1 MTANSWPRG
10 HLTFPFSASFAVVFT
25 LAPHSG
31 HSSSTVSSLR
41 PPSIALL
48 LGNTLALAGP
58 PRKAPG
64 RATVSLMSRAPLVV
78 LDGPMGTELARRGV
92 ALPAPAWS
100 AVALDVA
107 PDLVAAVHRDYVT
120 AGATV
125 HTANTFRTKR
135 RSVGPRWEELARRAV
150 RIAREAVGSLRV
162 AGSIAPL
169 EDCYRPDLSPGLAS
183 REEHRE
189 LARVLADE
197 GVDVLLCET
206 FPDATEAVVAV
217 EEAVRTGVETW
228 AALLPTTSASLR
240 DTARACVA
248 AGARVVLVNCVAAK
262 DTLPFVEALADL
274 GVPFGAYANAGR
286 EEDAIGWGADTEAGA
301 RAYEALARAWVAA
314 GASIVGGCCGTGPAH
329 IARLASIQ

>member
-1 MTANSWPRG
+1 
-10 HLTFPFSASFAVVFT
+10 
-25 LAPHSG
+25 
-31 HSSSTVSSLR
+31 
-41 PPSIALL
+41 
-48 LGNTLALAGP
+48 
-58 PRKAPG
+58 
-64 RATVSLMSRAPLVV
+64 
-78 LDGPMGTELARRGV
+78 
-92 ALPAPAWS
+92 
-100 AVALDVA
+100 
-107 PDLVAAVHRDYVT
+107 
-120 AGATV
+120 
-125 HTANTFRTKR
+125 
-135 RSVGPRWEELARRAV
+135 VGPRWEELARRAV